1 MPKTDERIDLY
12 IARSADFAQPI
23 LKHLRK
29 LVHVACPGCEETI
42 KWGFPHFDYK
52 GAILCSMASFK
63 QHCSFGF
70 FKATLMEDPHG
81 VLNTIG
87 KTSMGSFG
95 KVTSRDELPSDK
107 IIKEYIKEAMKL
119 NDAGIKMPAP
129 AKKAPAKK
137 SGKTPPY
144 LEAALK
150 KSKKATAAF
159 EAFSPSAR
167 NEYIEWLEEAKTEAT
182 RDKRLATAIEW
193 ISEGKSRHWKY
204 KK

>member
-12 IARSADFAQPI
+12 IAKSADFAQPI
-23 LKHLRK
+23 LSHLRK
-29 LVHVACPGCEETI
+29 LVHVACPACEETI
-42 KWGFPHFDYK
+42 KWGFPHFDYN

-95 KVTSRDELPSDK
+95 KVTSRDDLPSDK

-119 NDAGIKMPAP
+119 NDAGIKMPVAP
-129 AKKAPAKK
+129 KKAQAKK

-144 LEAALK
+144 LATALK
-150 KSKKATAAF
+150 GNKKAAAAF

-182 RDKRLATAIEW
+182 RDKRLATAMEW